1 MATTLSG
8 RSPNSPFDPAVFSNA
23 TQTPVFM
30 LGHNKVIAEPGS
42 PKSCQALNPGKAF
55 TINNLRMPFN
65 SPQPVIIETAR
76 RKPRINSSGALSFG
90 MNTLQGNNL
99 FSML

>member
-1 MATTLSG
+1 
-8 RSPNSPFDPAVFSNA
+8 
-23 TQTPVFM
+23 M

-42 PKSCQALNPGKAF
+42 PKSCQAPEPGKPF
-55 TINNLRMPFN
+55 IINNLRMPFN

-76 RKPRINSSGALSFG
+76 RKAPDQSSGALSFG
-90 MNTLQGNNL
+90 MNTLQRNNL